1 MPSLQN
7 DAASMRLTLRLTGQ
21 EAPAPGAGGPDR
33 FLAGLSVEHFD
44 RRDGEWWPFVRLPA
58 VPVSREALE
67 GLLEGARDLLAGRV
81 PGFGWRTG
89 EAGPLAVQLGIAEGT
104 PGILVEV
111 GVDLGPYLAGLSGG
125 QPGSEACLFRFAA
138 TRADLVR
145 FADALGAESLDGDGA

>member
-1 MPSLQN
+1 
-7 DAASMRLTLRLTGQ
+7 
-21 EAPAPGAGGPDR
+21 
-33 FLAGLSVEHFD
+33 
-44 RRDGEWWPFVRLPA
+44 
-58 VPVSREALE
+58 
-67 GLLEGARDLLAGRV
+67 
-81 PGFGWRTG
+81 
-89 EAGPLAVQLGIAEGT
+89 VQLGIAEGT